1 MDDKFYKAYAEKLNE
16 LQSNSSNK
24 ELDWNALSLK
34 LSKKEKRRRAF
45 AYFWSVLL
53 AFLTIITITFISQK
67 PTKKPAIQ
75 IVENKL
81 IAAQLRKGTID
92 SNCSNNTINTTE
104 NPRNKKHAYLSSSPN
119 TSIEAN
125 FASRIQIS
133 PKPMNTIISKNNAKN
148 NSVPNLHTI
157 ITNENI
163 LSSSFPIIGSKK
175 KNDAIIPNANFE
187 LDYINPIQT
196 ISTGLAIQ
204 NDENKILKF
213 NSLPDLIKP
222 KSNKWIY
229 LRLFTGPMFDTKQN
243 NNQTKDPLAIHEHIL
258 KTKLGY
264 HLGGSLYYQ
273 KTEKLR
279 YGLGLQY
286 NYSSFI
292 TDHHVNVSPEK
303 LSYASTG
310 NGIKKYEFAYNTFDG
325 NIQSRV
331 NLSLFE
337 IAQNQMINHN
347 DTFDLNMSITRK
359 THTFLMPLFL
369 ERKIASYKKIK
380 IYTKLGTNIKL
391 HSIISNTL
399 NHQTESCKELCF
411 VNGFEPKIVS
421 EVENKLSISG
431 IVGLNF
437 ELKLNPKIL
446 MGFGPE
452 MVIHPNQN
460 NTSWF
465 HQQAI
470 SAYISYQFIKR

>member
-1 MDDKFYKAYAEKLNE
+1 L
-16 LQSNSSNK
+16 L
-24 ELDWNALSLK
+24 LRLK
-34 LSKKEKRRRAF
+34 
-45 AYFWSVLL
+45 
-53 AFLTIITITFISQK
+53 
-67 PTKKPAIQ
+67 
-75 IVENKL
+75 
-81 IAAQLRKGTID
+81 KGTID
-92 SNCSNNTINTTE
+92 SNCSNNTITNNTE
-104 NPRNKKHAYLSSSPN
+104 NPRNKKNTYLNSSPN

-125 FASRIQIS
+125 FSSRIQIS
-133 PKPMNTIISKNNAKN
+133 LKPKNTIISQNIAKN
-148 NSVPNLHTI
+148 SSVPNLRTI

-163 LSSSFPIIGSKK
+163 LSSSIPMIGSKK
-175 KNDAIIPNANFE
+175 EIDAINTDANFE
-187 LDYINPIQT
+187 LDNINPIQT
-196 ISTGLAIQ
+196 ISSEFVIQ

-229 LRLFTGPMFDTKQN
+229 LRLFTGPLFDTKQN

-264 HLGGSLYYQ
+264 QLGGSLYYQ

-292 TDHHVNVSPEK
+292 TDHHVNVTPEK
-303 LSYASTG
+303 LSHTSTG

-337 IAQNQMINHN
+337 IAQNQMIKHN

-359 THTFLMPLFL
+359 THTFLMPIFL

-446 MGFGPE
+446 MGIGPE
-452 MVIHPNQN
+452 MAIHPNQN

-470 SAYISYQFIKR
+470 SAYVSYQFLKR